1 MLLPR
6 EGVIVNNPTMEPESH
21 HLTVSRTAR
30 YLTLGRSDEPFDD
43 VWFLFH
49 GYGQLASEFLG
60 YARALARTGRLLVV
74 PEALSR
80 FYHEDHQRVGASW
93 MTRED
98 RLAEID
104 DYLSYLDLLQ
114 ARIFASLDRAR
125 TRLRV
130 LGYSQGVATAAR
142 WVTRAGAEAVE
153 LVAWGSPLPQD
164 LDEASLRRLGRMK
177 LTLVAGTR
185 DPFLTDQH
193 LEQQSALLRSH
204 GVAFE
209 VKRFEGGHRLDD
221 DTLEALD
228 PMTKAAVLGVDDI
241 LNLPDPEP
249 DARIAYGADP
259 LQFGE
264 LRLPK
269 ARGPHPVAIVIH
281 GGCWRARYDIG
292 HTRAFSDALCRA
304 GVAAWSLEYR
314 RVGNDG
320 GGWPGTFL
328 DVAAGADHLRELA
341 LSHALDLARVVVF
354 GHSAGGHLALWL
366 AARPRL
372 DAASAIRGSSDPLPL
387 AGVVS
392 LAGVTD
398 LRRAIEDKVCDTM
411 AAELLGG
418 GPEEFPSR
426 FRDAS
431 PIERLPLGVRQ
442 RLVTGTLDTIVPPAF
457 GEDYVRRAQLSGDD
471 ATHTLLEGAGHFE
484 GIAPTTEA
492 FRVLLESIRALLG

>member
-1 MLLPR
+1 
-6 EGVIVNNPTMEPESH
+6 MEPESH

-30 YLTLGRSDEPFDD
+30 YLTLGRSDQPVED

-60 YARALARTGRLLVV
+60 YARALARTGCLLVV

-80 FYHEDHQRVGASW
+80 FYQEDHQRVGASW

-104 DYLSYLDLLQ
+104 DTLSYLDRLHE
-114 ARIFASLDRAR
+114 RIFTSLDRSR

-142 WVTRAGAEAVE
+142 WVTRAGVDVAEF
-153 LVAWGSPLPQD
+153 VAWGSPLPHD
-164 LDEASLRRLGRMK
+164 LDEAALRRLGRMK
-177 LTLVAGTR
+177 LTLVGGTR

-193 LEQQSALLRSH
+193 LEAQSALLRSH
-204 GVAFE
+204 GVPFE
-209 VKRFEGGHRLDD
+209 VRRFEGGHRLDD

-228 PMTKAAVLGVDDI
+228 PSSRTAVLGVDDI
-241 LNLPDPEP
+241 LNLPHPEP
-249 DARIAYGADP
+249 DLRIAYGTDP

-264 LRLPK
+264 LRVPTG
-269 ARGPHPVAIVIH
+269 RGPHPVAIVLH

-304 GVAAWSLEYR
+304 GMAVWSLEYR
-314 RVGNDG
+314 RVGNEG

-341 LSHALDLARVVVF
+341 VPHALDLARVVAF

-366 AARPRL
+366 AARPGL
-372 DAASAIRGSSDPLPL
+372 EATSEIRGSADPLPP

-398 LRRAIEDKVCDTM
+398 LKRAIEEKVCDTM

-418 GPEEFPSR
+418 GPEEVPAR
-426 FRDAS
+426 FREAS
-431 PIERLPLGVRQ
+431 PMERLPTGVRQ

-457 GEDYVRRAQLSGDD
+457 GEDYVRRARAKGED
-471 ATHTLLEGAGHFE
+471 ATHALVEDAGHFE
-484 GIAPTTEA
+484 GIAPSTEA
-492 FRVLLESIRALLG
+492 FRLILESIRALQGP